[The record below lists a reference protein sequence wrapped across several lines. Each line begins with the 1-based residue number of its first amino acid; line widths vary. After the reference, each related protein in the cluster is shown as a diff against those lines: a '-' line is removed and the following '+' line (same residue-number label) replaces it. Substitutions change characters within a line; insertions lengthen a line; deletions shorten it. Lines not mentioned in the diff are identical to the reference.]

1 MKLNIPNDKF
11 KVEGLDIERLSK
23 ILELTKPRYLYL
35 ISDGVNMT
43 TNITFEDEQDFHD
56 FKQTL
61 KFFKR

>member
-23 ILELTKPRYLYL
+23 ILELTKPRHLYL
-35 ISDGVNMT
+35 ITDGANMT
-43 TNITFEDEQDFHD
+43 LTINFQDEQDFHD

-61 KFFKR
+61 KYFKR